1 MAEKLKQRIT
11 TKAGNLKLCKAQV
24 TQYRQNKVF
33 SCNQKAL
40 YEDLGGKR
48 RKLVIHH
55 RQTMLGNFGVRYV

>member
-11 TKAGNLKLCKAQV
+11 TKAGNLKFCKAQV

-55 RQTMLGNFGVRYV
+55 R